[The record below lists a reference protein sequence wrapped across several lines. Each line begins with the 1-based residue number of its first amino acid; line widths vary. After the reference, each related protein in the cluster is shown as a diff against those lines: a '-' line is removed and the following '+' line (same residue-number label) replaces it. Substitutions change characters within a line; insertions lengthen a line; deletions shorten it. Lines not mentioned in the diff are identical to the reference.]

1 MSGDY
6 SLTIKR
12 YKRPRT
18 LYRRAKLLWAWEIL
32 RRSKPI
38 GVRLYGDGFTS
49 EQAAKLA
56 GERRPWW
63 NFWSGFAKKRI
74 RISVPQTEAR

>member
-56 GERRPWW
+56 GEKALVELLERLRQEENQDLSPA
-63 NFWSGFAKKRI
+63 N
-74 RISVPQTEAR
+74 

>member
-56 GERRPWW
+56 GEKALVLERLRQEENKDLSPA
-63 NFWSGFAKKRI
+63 N
-74 RISVPQTEAR
+74 

>member
-56 GERRPWW
+56 GEKALVELLERLRQEENKDPSPA
-63 NFWSGFAKKRI
+63 N
-74 RISVPQTEAR
+74 

>member
-18 LYRRAKLLWAWEIL
+18 LYRRAKLLWTWEIL

-56 GERRPWW
+56 GEKALVELLERLSQEENKDLSPA
-63 NFWSGFAKKRI
+63 N
-74 RISVPQTEAR
+74 

>member
-56 GERRPWW
+56 GEKALVELLERLHQEENKDLSPA
-63 NFWSGFAKKRI
+63 N
-74 RISVPQTEAR
+74 

>member
-18 LYRRAKLLWAWEIL
+18 FYRRAKLLWAWEIL

-56 GERRPWW
+56 GEKALVELLERLRQEENQDLSPA
-63 NFWSGFAKKRI
+63 N
-74 RISVPQTEAR
+74 

>member
-56 GERRPWW
+56 GEK
-63 NFWSGFAKKRI
+63 AL
-74 RISVPQTEAR
+74 VELLARLRQEENKDLSPAN

>member
-56 GERRPWW
+56 GEKGLVELLERLRQEENQDLSPA
-63 NFWSGFAKKRI
+63 N
-74 RISVPQTEAR
+74 